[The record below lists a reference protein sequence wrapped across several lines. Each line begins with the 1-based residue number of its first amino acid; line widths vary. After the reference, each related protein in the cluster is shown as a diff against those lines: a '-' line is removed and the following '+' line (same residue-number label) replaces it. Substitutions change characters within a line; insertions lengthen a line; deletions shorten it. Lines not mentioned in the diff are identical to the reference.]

1 MESKSLMQQ
10 YAERKLTETMSF
22 IAEKR
27 RDRLSAARVTWS
39 KLAKR

>member
-1 MESKSLMQQ
+1 MQQ

-27 RDRLSAARVTWS
+27 RDRLFCRESNVEQVG
-39 KLAKR
+39 KR

>member
-22 IAEKR
+22 IAENAGTDSLPR
-27 RDRLSAARVTWS
+27 E
-39 KLAKR
+39 